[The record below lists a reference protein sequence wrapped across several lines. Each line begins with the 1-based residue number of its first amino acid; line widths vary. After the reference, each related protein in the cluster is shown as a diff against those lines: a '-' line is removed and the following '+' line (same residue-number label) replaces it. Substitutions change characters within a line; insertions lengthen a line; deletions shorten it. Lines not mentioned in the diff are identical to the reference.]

1 MRASLIL
8 IVEMT
13 VSFAFVQE
21 STNDPLLTEFM
32 LNLSEIDGNIEVNL
46 ISDLSTSEVMGAH
59 TSIYIRI
66 LQLN

>member
-21 STNDPLLTEFM
+21 STNDPLLTEFV
-32 LNLSEIDGNIEVNL
+32 LNLSEMDGNIEMNL
-46 ISDLSTSEVMGAH
+46 ISDLSTSEVRGAH
-59 TSIYIRI
+59 IYIRI
-66 LQLN
+66 PQLN

>member
-21 STNDPLLTEFM
+21 STNDPLLTEFV
-32 LNLSEIDGNIEVNL
+32 LNLSEIDGNIEMNL
-46 ISDLSTSEVMGAH
+46 ISDLSTSEVRGAH
-59 TSIYIRI
+59 IYIRI
-66 LQLN
+66 PQLN